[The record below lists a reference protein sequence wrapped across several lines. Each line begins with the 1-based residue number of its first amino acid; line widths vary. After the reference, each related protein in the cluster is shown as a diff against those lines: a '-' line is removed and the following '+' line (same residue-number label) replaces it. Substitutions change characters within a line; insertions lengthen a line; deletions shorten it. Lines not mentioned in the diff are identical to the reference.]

1 MSWQHNGSKSTFDEF
16 RALSRE
22 IQYEVIE
29 FIKDFT
35 IYEALTAN
43 GKEYLLVHGGLGNY
57 YPGKDI
63 EEYSIKELIWDRAE
77 YDIQYLKIHTW

>member
-1 MSWQHNGSKSTFDEF
+1 M
-16 RALSRE
+16 SRE
-22 IQYEVIE
+22 IQYEVID

-35 IYEALTAN
+35 IYEELTAN

-77 YDIQYLKIHTW
+77 YDINILKIHTW